1 MIISD
6 LNHLQEVYETSVV
19 GGIAPNYIFDVRC
32 FMESVDINKYI
43 SGVANVSGNLAFA
56 EADAVALGSNSLANA
71 LTQTYTDA
79 YSSIASATS
88 ASATRDYCYWFC

>member
-6 LNHLQEVYETSVV
+6 LNHLQEVYETSVL
-19 GGIAPNYIFDVRC
+19 GGIAPNYVVDVRC
-32 FMESVDINKYI
+32 FMESVNINKYI

-56 EADAVALGSNSLANA
+56 EADAVAFGPNSLANA

-79 YSSIASATS
+79 CSSIATATS
-88 ASATRDYCYWFC
+88 ASATDDYYYWFC